1 MSVCPSCGGIVGRD
15 CFNPEESAWITRE
28 MQRESVMA
36 EARQMHYQ
44 HEADLH
50 ALQERLEHLE
60 DRVKQM
66 TEAVKRRGFDFV
78 CVGTA
83 AMELTRDFRPN
94 IEYSGDPLFVALEAD
109 AGFTELDDH
118 KAAIEEYGK
127 WTCEKSSRTQ
137 S

>member
-1 MSVCPSCGGIVGRD
+1 MTNYTKRKHFTIHRNDAGTEAYRD
-15 CFNPEESAWITRE
+15 EYVRWLED
-28 MQRESVMA
+28 QV
-36 EARQMHYQ
+36 RQMT
-44 HEADLH
+44 D
-50 ALQERLEHLE
+50 
-60 DRVKQM
+60 
-66 TEAVKRRGFDFV
+66 AVRRRGFDFV
-78 CVGTA
+78 CIGTA
-83 AMELTRDFRPN
+83 AMELTRYFRPN